1 MVTAGHL
8 HNSQHGFAYRFDW
21 GTEGLRSLAPHVDVV
36 VIVDILRF
44 TTAVCA
50 AVESGC
56 TVLPYPSTGAE
67 LQAYAAANNAA
78 FGGLR
83 EHGGYSLS
91 PTDLLTSQS
100 GSRIVLPSPNG
111 SALSFIA
118 REFGAPR
125 ILAGS
130 LRNATA
136 TAQHALAIARGG
148 KDDQTSIG
156 VIAAGERWG
165 DSTGSMRPA
174 IEDLIGAG
182 AVLNALDPS
191 GAVAAPCCSPEAA
204 AARAAFHQARP
215 RLFEALCAS
224 GSGRELLARGC
235 EDDIATSAA
244 LDVTEVV
251 AELVGNAFHPT

>member
-8 HNSQHGFAYRFDW
+8 HNIQHDFAYRFDW
-21 GTEGLRSLAPHVDVV
+21 GLEGLGALAPHVDVV
-36 VIVDILRF
+36 IIVDILRF
-44 TTAVCA
+44 TTAVCTA
-50 AVESGC
+50 LESEC
-56 TVLPYPSTGAE
+56 TVLPFPWADDE

-78 FGGLR
+78 SAGHR
-83 EHGGYSLS
+83 EQGGYSLS

-111 SALSFIA
+111 STLSFAA
-118 REFGAPR
+118 RDLGAHR
-125 ILAGS
+125 VLAGS

-136 TAQHALAIARGG
+136 TARHALAIARGG
-148 KDDQTSIG
+148 SNYQPSIA

-165 DSTGSMRPA
+165 GPTGSMRPA

-191 GAVAAPCCSPEAA
+191 GAVAQPCCSPEAA

-215 RLFEALCAS
+215 KLFSALCAS
-224 GSGRELLARGC
+224 SSGRELLARGW

-251 AELVGNAFHPT
+251 AELVGNEYQRA